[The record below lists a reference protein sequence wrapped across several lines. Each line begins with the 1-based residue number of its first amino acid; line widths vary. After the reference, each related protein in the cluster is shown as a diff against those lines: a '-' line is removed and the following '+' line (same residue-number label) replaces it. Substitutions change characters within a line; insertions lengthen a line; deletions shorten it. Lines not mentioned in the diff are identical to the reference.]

1 MAELYTAMLV
11 DWKIEDNYGLHR
23 IVGTIAGD
31 DVKGRFKSGER
42 IFTSPIRTINFDTMI
57 AWTKSGSIYKL
68 SD

>member
-1 MAELYTAMLV
+1 MTELYTAVLI

-31 DVKGRFKSGER
+31 DLKGRFKSGER
-42 IFTSPIRTINFDTMI
+42 IFTSPLRIINFDTMI
-57 AWTKSGSIYKL
+57 ARTKSGSVYKL